1 MSTKTA
7 PRPHV
12 LRRHAHEPPRP
23 TIPIAPFEPT
33 TTPTRQPRSVL
44 PALLVVVLGLTALAG
59 LLVTVLQDAAPGYTQ
74 GQLADIARLEAQADA
89 YLLEAR
95 LEGLQRGYEAD
106 TARWIARAE
115 FYQQQHDARV
125 NAAATARL
133 EGQAREY
140 HLSQLSRGDRA
151 WAERLRAQAEAELQ
165 P

>member
-1 MSTKTA
+1 MSTKTYH
-7 PRPHV
+7 RPHV
-12 LRRHAHEPPRP
+12 ARHRTHVPPRP
-23 TIPIAPFEPT
+23 KIPVGPFEPS
-33 TTPTRQPRSVL
+33 TTPGRTPRTVL
-44 PALLVVVLGLTALAG
+44 ATLLVVVLALTALAG
-59 LLVTVLQDAAPGYTQ
+59 LLVTVLQDAPPAYTQ

-89 YLLEAR
+89 YLQEAR
-95 LEGLQRGYEAD
+95 LEELQRGYEAD

-115 FYQQQHDARV
+115 YHQQQREARV

-133 EGQAREY
+133 EGQARAY